1 VKRQSFIGNLQPPQF
16 SGRVAMIFKKHG
28 CNDRSRSFKKGWF
41 WEIPVQCGTQL
52 IQKSADKKK
61 KKKSSAE
68 SPLTFL
74 GMSSQLIKVSLGEFI
89 NLGCLREIS
98 VPVK

>member
-1 VKRQSFIGNLQPPQF
+1 
-16 SGRVAMIFKKHG
+16 MIDHG
-28 CNDRSRSFKKGWF
+28 HLKKGWL

-52 IQKSADKKK
+52 IQKSADKIK

-98 VPVK
+98 VPVKKRVAIHAREIFVLPLCLLFSLFCCL